1 MPDQTARVDY
11 LAKLLRRHR
20 PELTRTQSTT
30 EATEIMR
37 DMERE
42 FGTEDVWDGDD

>member
-1 MPDQTARVDY
+1 MADQSARADY
-11 LAKLLRRHR
+11 LAKLLRQRH
-20 PELTRTQSTT
+20 PELTRAQAIS

-42 FGTEDVWDGDD
+42 FGTEEVWDGD